1 MQNTKRTPEA
11 NEKAQLENEIARL
24 NKKIEK
30 YEAIELKQNRFGL
43 VWLDVPEAFED
54 NVENKLPIL
63 EEVPKLAINSKDNKP
78 THLLIEGDNYHALTC
93 LNYTHKGKVDV
104 IYIDPPYNT
113 GSDGFKYKDKRIL
126 KEYPD
131 GTEVPVD
138 HPLRHSYWL
147 SFMKKR
153 LELAKNLLKPNG
165 CIFSS
170 IDDNE
175 FPRLVMLFEELWG
188 ENNVK
193 TISVKMSEPT
203 GLKMAHIIRNGGI
216 PKLKEYVV
224 LAKADGIR
232 NIHIEKIPKADWD
245 NEYKTIITNLNESE
259 IADIKEIRDNEQRT
273 LADIKKCD
281 EILSKIKTKSLG
293 DYFKDVNI
301 KDKVEMANF
310 RLENSWRIIQVVSMA
325 GGAKILADKKKKVN
339 KKDFFSI
346 TTSQNKM
353 YFIKSQ
359 YDQSKEIPRI
369 KILFADDYLTVHAG
383 DFWQDIKTTGLDNEG
398 GVDFKNGKKPMAL
411 IERVVKSIGNPNA
424 VVLDFFAGSGTTAE
438 VVMRLNEK
446 DKGNR
451 QVILIT
457 DNNEIVNGEKH
468 KIMTD
473 ICYPRVKNT
482 IKGFKNRSGIG
493 NSIRYFKTAFV
504 GKNNILKADDAD
516 KIELAHNA
524 GGMLAIA
531 ENTFDQ
537 VEQNDYWQIFES
549 PKQYT
554 AVYFREEFGK
564 FDNFVEKIEKLK
576 KPVVVYIFSWEKEF
590 EFNELEDAQNIKVKT
605 IPQPILE
612 IYKQIYN
619 LI

>member
-1 MQNTKRTPEA
+1 MRNIKRTSEDK
-11 NEKAQLENEIARL
+11 EKAQLENEIARL
-24 NKKIEK
+24 KKKNEK

-54 NVENKLPIL
+54 DVENKLPIL
-63 EEVPKLAINSKDNKP
+63 EEVPKLAINSKDGKP

-113 GSDGFKYKDKRIL
+113 GSDGFRYKDKRVL

-131 GTEVPVD
+131 GTEVPID

-203 GLKMAHIIRNGGI
+203 GLKMAHIIRKGGI

-224 LAKADGIR
+224 LAKLDGVR
-232 NIHIEKIPKADWD
+232 NIHIEKIAKSEWD
-245 NEYKTIITNLNESE
+245 DEYKIIITNLSKDE

-273 LADIKKCD
+273 PADIRKCD
-281 EILSKIKTKSLG
+281 EILSKVKTQSLG
-293 DYFKDVNI
+293 DYFKDKNV
-301 KDKVEMANF
+301 KDKEVIINYK
-310 RLENSWRIIQVVSMA
+310 LENSWRIIRTVATTDSV
-325 GGAKILADKKKKVN
+325 KISADKKRRTFKGSAFV
-339 KKDFFSI
+339 I
-346 TTSQNKM
+346 ETSQKKL
-353 YFIKSQ
+353 YFILNNYNGETEQ
-359 YDQSKEIPRI
+359 PRI
-369 KILFADDYLTVHAG
+369 KFLFADDYLMTHTG
-383 DFWQDIKTTGLDNEG
+383 DIWTDIKTTGLDNEG

-411 IERVVKSIGNPNA
+411 IERIIKSINNSSA

-457 DNNEIVNGEKH
+457 DNNEVVNGKRH
-468 KIMTD
+468 RIMTD

-482 IKGFKNRSGIG
+482 IQGFKNKNGIG

-504 GKNNILKADDAD
+504 GENNILQADDTD

-524 GGMLAIA
+524 NSMLAIA

-537 VEQNDYWQIFES
+537 VEQNNYWQIFENS
-549 PKQYT
+549 KQYT
-554 AVYFREEFGK
+554 AVYFREEFGR
-564 FDNFVEKIEKLK
+564 FDDFVEKIGKLK
-576 KPVVVYIFSWEKEF
+576 KPATVYVFSWEKDLEF
-590 EFNELEDAQNIKVKT
+590 TDFDDNKNIKVKT

-612 IYKQIYN
+612 IYQNIYN
-619 LI
+619 LV